1 MPVEPQ
7 FRKAKILDDG
17 GTLAAATSDAACAH
31 CGDALA
37 GLKVFRRLIGGE
49 QRPFCCLGCA
59 FIAEQVYL
67 AQASNRDRAALTG
80 AINARAPGIDIA
92 PPNLA
97 RLQIPVQGM
106 VCAACALLIERRLR
120 REPGVTQALVDFGA
134 ARAYLA
140 FDPAL
145 TSPARLER
153 AIERAGYRAGAR
165 DAGDET
171 RARRVDLL
179 RVLVAW
185 LVMMQVMM
193 LAVPGYVAARG
204 DIAPDIE
211 QLLRIAQLVLT
222 VPLLAFCAWPL
233 VRAAA
238 SQLRARA
245 IGMDL
250 PIVLGLG
257 AAFGASLVAT
267 VRAQGPVY
275 FDSIALFVALVLGVR
290 WLQTRALGAA
300 HRHVESALRGAQ
312 IIAQRLRGYPGS
324 MMTEAVASEALA
336 VGDHVLVPPGET
348 VPADGVV
355 VHGASTV
362 SQAWLT
368 GEATPFEL
376 ATGGDVSAGAVNLDQ
391 PVILRV
397 QRAGDAASLAALR
410 RLVDDAGRARPRV
423 VEIANRVAVVFLW
436 ALLAVTAATVVGWW
450 IVDPARALPSA
461 IAVLVATCPCA
472 LSLAAPAAL
481 AAVQSALARRGVLT
495 ARLAAVERL
504 AQVDTL
510 ACDKTGTLTLPVPEL
525 MRIVPLRGLDAT
537 TLLARAAALEALSNH
552 PFARALTRAARASG
566 ITAPVVTDGVVAAAA
581 GVEGLVE
588 GKRLRI
594 GKPDYALGLVTR
606 EPLPVAGRL
615 LKRLEQEKLRA
626 ASVVVL
632 ADPAGPLALFAF
644 GEVCRPGAAA
654 LVREVQSAGIQMLLV
669 SGDRREAVERVAREL
684 GIGTEDARNVF
695 ALQTPESKRQIMTA
709 LQAQGRRVAMLGDG
723 MNDAPVIAQADV
735 SIALAEGAT
744 LAQARADFIALH
756 SRATDVAALFAG
768 SRNAMRIVRQNLLFA
783 VAYNV
788 IVIPLAAL
796 GYLTPALAAVGMAA
810 SSLLVV
816 VNALRARSIEPAAA
830 KAGAS
835 E

>member
-7 FRKAKILDDG
+7 FRKAKILDEG
-17 GTLAAATSDAACAH
+17 GTLAATSEAVCAH

-49 QRPFCCLGCA
+49 RRAFCCLGCA

-80 AINARAPGIDIA
+80 VLAARAPGIEIA
-92 PPNLA
+92 PPNLT
-97 RLQIPVQGM
+97 RLQVPVQGM
-106 VCAACALLIERRLR
+106 VCGACALLIEHRLR
-120 REPGVTQALVDFGA
+120 REPGVAQAVVDFGA

-140 FDPAL
+140 FDPAV
-145 TSPARLER
+145 TSAARVER
-153 AIERAGYRAGAR
+153 AIERSGYRAGAR
-165 DAGDET
+165 DASDET
-171 RARRVDLL
+171 RARRIDLL

-193 LAVPGYVAARG
+193 LAVPAYLAAPG
-204 DIAPDIE
+204 DITPDIQ
-211 QLLRIAQLVLT
+211 QLLRIAQFVLT
-222 VPLLAFCAWPL
+222 VPLLAFSALPL
-233 VRAAA
+233 VRAAV
-238 SQLRARA
+238 SPLRARA
-245 IGMDL
+245 TLMDL
-250 PIVLGLG
+250 PIVFGPAG
-257 AAFGASLVAT
+257 AFAASAVAT
-267 VRAQGPVY
+267 LKASGPVY
-275 FDSIALFVALVLGVR
+275 FDSISMFVALVLGVR
-290 WLQTRALGAA
+290 WLQARALGTA
-300 HRHVESALRGAQ
+300 HRHVEAALRGAQ
-312 IIAQRLRGYPGS
+312 IVARRLRAYPGS
-324 MMTEAVASEALA
+324 MATEVVAAEALA

-348 VPADGVV
+348 VPADGVL

-376 ATGGDVSAGAVNLDQ
+376 SNGGAVSAGAVNLDQ
-391 PVILRV
+391 PIVLRV
-397 QRAGDAASLAALR
+397 ERAGDATSLASLR

-423 VEIANRVAVVFLW
+423 IEIANRVAVLFLW
-436 ALLAVTAATVVGWW
+436 AVLAVTAATLVGWW
-450 IVDPARALPSA
+450 LVDPTQALPNA

-504 AQVDTL
+504 ARVDTL

-525 MRIVPLRGLDAT
+525 MRVVPLRGLDAT
-537 TLLARAAALEALSNH
+537 TLLARGAALEALSNH
-552 PFARALTRAARASG
+552 PFARALTRAARIAG
-566 ITAPVVTDGVVAAAA
+566 VTVPPAVDGVVAAAA
-581 GVEGLVE
+581 GVEGTVE
-588 GKRLRI
+588 GRRLRI

-606 EPLPVAGRL
+606 EPLPVAARL
-615 LKRLEQEKLRA
+615 LRRLEQEKLRA

-644 GEVCRPGAAA
+644 GEVCRPGAGA
-654 LVREVQSAGIQMLLV
+654 LVRDVQAAGIQILLV
-669 SGDRREAVERVAREL
+669 SGDRREPVERVAREL
-684 GIGTEDARNVF
+684 GIGTEDSRHIF
-695 ALQTPESKRQIMTA
+695 ALQTPESKRQIVTA

-744 LAQARADFIALH
+744 LAQARADFIALN

-768 SRNAMRIVRQNLLFA
+768 SRKAMSIVRQNLLWA
-783 VAYNV
+783 VAYNG

-796 GYLTPALAAVGMAA
+796 GYLTPALAALGMAA
-810 SSLLVV
+810 SSLLVIG
-816 VNALRARSIEPAAA
+816 NALRARSIEPASQ
-830 KAGAS
+830 AS
-835 E
+835 AE

>member
-1 MPVEPQ
+1 MPVEPRV
-7 FRKAKILDDG
+7 RKAKILDEG
-17 GTLAAATSDAACAH
+17 GALAATSDAACAH

-37 GLKVFRRLIGGE
+37 GLKVFVRRIGGE
-49 QRPFCCLGCA
+49 QRSFCCHGCA
-59 FIAEQVYL
+59 FIAEQLYL

-80 AINARAPGIDIA
+80 ALGARPAGAHVPVA
-92 PPNLA
+92 NLTRA
-97 RLQIPVQGM
+97 QIPVQGM
-106 VCAACALLIERRLR
+106 VCAACALLIEHRLR
-120 REPGVTQALVDFGA
+120 RERGVAQALVDFGA
-134 ARAYLA
+134 ARAYVA

-145 TSPARLER
+145 TSGVR
-153 AIERAGYRAGAR
+153 IERVIERTGYRAGAR
-165 DAGDET
+165 EPGDEA
-171 RARRVDLL
+171 RARRIDLL

-193 LAVPGYVAARG
+193 LAVPAYVAQPG
-204 DIAPDIE
+204 EIAPDIA
-211 QLLRIAQLVLT
+211 QLLRIAQFILT
-222 VPLLAFCAWPL
+222 VPLLAFSAWPV

-250 PIVLGLG
+250 PIVIGLG

-267 VRAQGPVY
+267 ARAQGPVY
-275 FDSIALFVALVLGVR
+275 FDSIAMFVALVLGVR
-290 WLQTRALGAA
+290 WLQAHALAAA
-300 HRHVESALRGAQ
+300 HRHVDAALRGAQ
-312 IIAQRLRGYPGS
+312 IVARRLHAYPGS
-324 MMTEAVASEALA
+324 MAAEVVPSEALA
-336 VGDHVLVPPGET
+336 VGEHVLVPPGET

-376 ATGGDVSAGAVNLDQ
+376 APGGEVSAGAVNLDQ
-391 PVILRV
+391 PIVLRV
-397 QRAGDAASLAALR
+397 ERAGETTSLAALR

-423 VEIANRVAVVFLW
+423 VELANRIAVVFLW
-436 ALLAVTAATVVGWW
+436 GVLAVTAATLLGWW
-450 IVDPARALPSA
+450 LVDPARALPNA

-495 ARLAAVERL
+495 ARVAALERL
-504 AQVDTL
+504 ARVDTL

-525 MRIVPLRGLDAT
+525 MRVVPLRGLDAT
-537 TLLARAAALEALSNH
+537 SLLARAAALEALSNH
-552 PFARALTRAARASG
+552 PFARALTRAARVAG
-566 ITAPVVTDGVVAAAA
+566 VAVPAVADGVVAAAA
-581 GVEGLVE
+581 GVEGTVE

-606 EPLPVAGRL
+606 EPLPVAARL

-654 LVREVQSAGIQMLLV
+654 LAREVQAAGIEMVLV
-669 SGDRREAVERVAREL
+669 SGDRREPVERVAREL
-684 GIGTEDARNVF
+684 GIGSEDARRVF
-695 ALQTPESKRQIMTA
+695 ALQTPESKRQIVTA

-756 SRATDVAALFAG
+756 SRPADVAALLAG
-768 SRNAMRIVRQNLLFA
+768 SRKAMRIVRQNLWWA
-783 VAYNV
+783 VAYNAV
-788 IVIPLAAL
+788 VIPVAAL

-816 VNALRARSIEPAAA
+816 GNALRARALDT
-830 KAGAS
+830 GARPES
-835 E
+835 A

>member
-7 FRKAKILDDG
+7 FRKAKIPDEG
-17 GTLAAATSDAACAH
+17 GTLATTTDAACAH
-31 CGDALA
+31 CGDLLA
-37 GLKVFRRLIGGE
+37 GLKVFRRPIGGE
-49 QRPFCCLGCA
+49 QRSFCCLGCA
-59 FIAEQVYL
+59 FIAEQLYL
-67 AQASNRDRAALTG
+67 AHASNRDRAALTG
-80 AINARAPGIDIA
+80 ALKAQSAGLGA
-92 PPNLA
+92 TQANLA
-97 RLQIPVQGM
+97 RAQIPIQGM
-106 VCAACALLIERRLR
+106 VCSACALLIEHRLR
-120 REPGVTQALVDFGA
+120 RERGVVQALVDFGA
-134 ARAYLA
+134 GCAFVA
-140 FDPAL
+140 FDPAA
-145 TSPARLER
+145 TSATRVER
-153 AIERAGYRAGAR
+153 TIERTGYRAGAR
-165 DAGDET
+165 DPGDET
-171 RARRVDLL
+171 RTRRIDLL

-193 LAVPGYVAARG
+193 LAVPAYVAGPG

-222 VPLLAFCAWPL
+222 VPLLAFSALPL
-233 VRAAA
+233 VRAAV

-250 PIVLGLG
+250 PIVVGLG
-257 AAFGASLVAT
+257 AAFGASLFAVI
-267 VRAQGPVY
+267 RAQGPVY
-275 FDSIALFVALVLGVR
+275 FDSISMFVALVLGVR
-290 WLQTRALGAA
+290 WLQAHALAAA
-300 HRHVESALRGAQ
+300 HRHIETALRGSQ
-312 IIAQRLRGYPGS
+312 IVAQRLRAYPGS
-324 MMTEAVASEALA
+324 MMTEAVAAEALA
-336 VGDHVLVPPGET
+336 VGEHVLVPPGET

-355 VHGASTV
+355 VFGVSTV

-376 ATGGDVSAGAVNLDQ
+376 AIGGEVSAGAVNLDQ
-391 PVILRV
+391 PIVVRV
-397 QRAGDAASLAALR
+397 ERAGDATSLASLR

-423 VEIANRVAVVFLW
+423 VELANRVAVAFLW
-436 ALLAVTAATVVGWW
+436 VVLGVTLATLVGWW
-450 IVDPARALPSA
+450 LVDPAQALPSA

-504 AQVDTL
+504 ARVDTL

-552 PFARALTRAARASG
+552 PFARALTRAARLEGVTVPTVLDG
-566 ITAPVVTDGVVAAAA
+566 IVAAAA
-581 GVEGLVE
+581 GVEGTVD

-594 GKPDYALGLVTR
+594 GKPEYALGLVSR
-606 EPLPVAGRL
+606 EPLPVAARL

-644 GEVCRPGAAA
+644 GEVLRPGAQA
-654 LVREVQSAGIQMLLV
+654 LAREVQAAGVQIVLV
-669 SGDRREAVERVAREL
+669 SGDRREPVERIAREL
-684 GIGTEDARNVF
+684 GVLAEDSRNVY
-695 ALQTPESKRQIMTA
+695 ALQTPESKRQIVTA
-709 LQAQGRRVAMLGDG
+709 FQAQGRCVAMLGDG
-723 MNDAPVIAQADV
+723 LNDAPVIAQADV

-744 LAQARADFIALH
+744 LAQARADFISLN
-756 SRATDVAALFAG
+756 SRPADVAALFSG
-768 SRNAMRIVRQNLLFA
+768 SRKAMRIVRQNLSWA

-788 IVIPLAAL
+788 LVIPLAAL

-816 VNALRARSIEPAAA
+816 GNALRARSLESGVARPVA
-830 KAGAS
+830 